1 MGLGRGLGASGD
13 VEHVGDGDIVAD
25 SAPVEASDAFSVA
38 DGADV
43 GHGGVEA
50 ADGVSDAPVG
60 VLSPGERRRLSRVAR
75 KSAKVGGDLSDIGGF
90 VDGKGRV
97 RPLDK
102 RKDRQ
107 RGSRAV
113 AWVTLSVLTTVAVSF
128 GAYLWMN
135 KPLTESDVQG
145 QIDASI
151 HETGFPMERGE
162 AFARRFAEAYVTADG
177 SETSEK
183 ALSYFYTGTL
193 GKSASVTGASLS
205 RPKGGS
211 YRLVGDVNVFEV
223 MPRTA
228 EVSVYKVQMLVVDQ
242 QSDGEGAATVN
253 PSPHWLALEVS
264 VYYDKAKDM
273 LMIPSNSPSLI
284 PAPAVGASADAPAY
298 TDPGTGQSYSGSE
311 ESALRGAVFGFLD
324 AYGKASPGNH
334 TLLDQYVSPGADVSI
349 FNGFNGEF
357 EVAGGAESNVN
368 VRLIQGEDA
377 SHVRALVSVKW
388 SQVQGGS
395 PASGSGSSAKSGSSA
410 SGSGSSAKPGSSVSG
425 AAGASSGS
433 SVSGG
438 SGYVFESQYVVAL
451 VKDGSRWAVERFEP
465 FRLNPAVS

>member
-1 MGLGRGLGASGD
+1 MGLGRGLGASGG
-13 VEHVGDGDIVAD
+13 VGRAGDGDIVAD
-25 SAPVEASDAFSVA
+25 SAPVEDSGGLSGA
-38 DGADV
+38 DGTDT
-43 GHGGVEA
+43 GSRGFEA

-60 VLSPGERRRLSRVAR
+60 VLSPGGRRRLSRVAR
-75 KSAKVGGDLSDIGGF
+75 KSAKAGGDLSDIGGF
-90 VDGKGRV
+90 IDGRGRV

-113 AWVTLSVLTTVAVSF
+113 AWVTVSLVVAGLVGG
-128 GAYLWMN
+128 GAYLAVN
-135 KPLTESDVQG
+135 RPLTRGDVQG

-183 ALSYFYTGTL
+183 ALSYFYTGAL

-223 MPRTA
+223 LPRTA
-228 EVSVYKVQMLVVDQ
+228 DVSVYKVQMLVVDQ
-242 QSDGEGAATVN
+242 QADGDGAATVN

-298 TDPGTGQSYSGSE
+298 TDPGTGQAYAGSE

-334 TLLDQYVSPGADVSI
+334 TLLDQYVSPNADVSI

-357 EVAGGAESNVN
+357 EVAGGAESSVD

-377 SHVRALVSVKW
+377 SHVRALATVKW
-388 SQVQGGS
+388 SQVQAGS
-395 PASGSGSSAKSGSSA
+395 SGAASGSASSVKSGSSA
-410 SGSGSSAKPGSSVSG
+410 SGGVGSSA
-425 AAGASSGS
+425 GS

-438 SGYVFESQYVVAL
+438 SASGYAFESQYVVAL

>member
-13 VEHVGDGDIVAD
+13 VERVGDGDIVAD

-38 DGADV
+38 ESVDV
-43 GHGGVEA
+43 GSDGFEA
-50 ADGVSDAPVG
+50 TDGVSDAPAV

-75 KSAKVGGDLSDIGGF
+75 KSAKAGGDLSDIGGF

-107 RGSRAV
+107 RGSRMFAWATVSLLV
-113 AWVTLSVLTTVAVSF
+113 AGLVGG

-183 ALSYFYTGTL
+183 ALSYFYTGAL

-223 MPRTA
+223 LPRTA

-242 QSDGEGAATVN
+242 QTDGDGAATVN

-298 TDPGTGQSYSGSE
+298 TDPGTGQAYAGGE
-311 ESALRGAVFGFLD
+311 EAALRGAVFGFLD

-334 TLLDQYVSPGADVSI
+334 TLLDQYVSPSADVSI

-357 EVAGGAESNVN
+357 EVAGGAESSVN

-395 PASGSGSSAKSGSSA
+395 SGAASGSSAKSGSSA
-410 SGSGSSAKPGSSVSG
+410 SGAGGVSSGSSA
-425 AAGASSGS
+425 
-433 SVSGG
+433 SGG
-438 SGYVFESQYVVAL
+438 SGYAFESQYVVAL

>member
-13 VEHVGDGDIVAD
+13 VERVGDGDIVAD

-38 DGADV
+38 ESVDV
-43 GHGGVEA
+43 GSDGFEA
-50 ADGVSDAPVG
+50 TDGVSDAPAV
-60 VLSPGERRRLSRVAR
+60 VLSPGGRRRLSRMAR
-75 KSAKVGGDLSDIGGF
+75 KSAKAGGDLADIGGF

-107 RGSRAV
+107 RGSRMFAWATVSLLV
-113 AWVTLSVLTTVAVSF
+113 AGLVGG

-183 ALSYFYTGTL
+183 TLSYFYTGAL

-211 YRLVGDVNVFEV
+211 YRLVGDVSVFEV
-223 MPRTA
+223 LPRTA

-242 QSDGEGAATVN
+242 QTDGDGAATVN

-298 TDPGTGQSYSGSE
+298 TDPGTGQAYSGSE
-311 ESALRGAVFGFLD
+311 ESALKGAVFGFLD

-334 TLLDQYVSPGADVSI
+334 TLLDQYVSPSADVSI

-388 SQVQGGS
+388 SQVS
-395 PASGSGSSAKSGSSA
+395 PGASSSSSRGSGSSTGSTSPSA
-410 SGSGSSAKPGSSVSG
+410 SSPSG
-425 AAGASSGS
+425 AAGSSG
-433 SVSGG
+433 
-438 SGYVFESQYVVAL
+438 YAFESQYVVAL

>member
-13 VEHVGDGDIVAD
+13 VERVGDGDIVAD
-25 SAPVEASDAFSVA
+25 NAPVEASDGLLSAESA
-38 DGADV
+38 AIGSDGFEV
-43 GHGGVEA
+43 

-75 KSAKVGGDLSDIGGF
+75 KSAKSGGGLSDIGGF

-113 AWVTLSVLTTVAVSF
+113 AWVTLSVLTTVAVGF

-162 AFARRFAEAYVTADG
+162 AFACRFAEAYVTADG

-183 ALSYFYTGTL
+183 ALSYFYTGAL
-193 GKSASVTGASLS
+193 SKSASVTGASLS

-223 MPRTA
+223 LPRTA

-242 QSDGEGAATVN
+242 QADGDGAATVN

-298 TDPGTGQSYSGSE
+298 TDPGTGQAYSGSE

-377 SHVRALVSVKW
+377 SHVRALASVKW

-395 PASGSGSSAKSGSSA
+395 SGSGSGSSVKSGSSAKSVSSA
-410 SGSGSSAKPGSSVSG
+410 SGAT
-425 AAGASSGS
+425 GASSGS
-433 SVSGG
+433 SA
-438 SGYVFESQYVVAL
+438 SGYAFESQYVVAL

>member
-25 SAPVEASDAFSVA
+25 NAPVEASDAFSVA
-38 DGADV
+38 DGAEV
-43 GHGGVEA
+43 GAGGVEA
-50 ADGVSDAPVG
+50 ADVASDAPAV
-60 VLSPGERRRLSRVAR
+60 VLSPGGRRRLSRVAR
-75 KSAKVGGDLSDIGGF
+75 KSAKAGGDLADIGGF
-90 VDGKGRV
+90 IDGKGRV

-107 RGSRAV
+107 RGSRMFAWATVSLLV
-113 AWVTLSVLTTVAVSF
+113 AGLVGG
-128 GAYLWMN
+128 GAYLWLH

-162 AFARRFAEAYVTADG
+162 AFARRFAEAYVMADG

-183 ALSYFYTGTL
+183 ALSYFYTGAL

-223 MPRTA
+223 LPRTA

-242 QSDGEGAATVN
+242 QTDGDGAATVN

-298 TDPGTGQSYSGSE
+298 TDPGTGQAYSGGE
-311 ESALRGAVFGFLD
+311 ETALKGAVFGFLD

-334 TLLDQYVSPGADVSI
+334 TLLDQYVSPSADVSI

-388 SQVQGGS
+388 SQVS
-395 PASGSGSSAKSGSSA
+395 PGAPSSSSRGSGSGSSTGSTSPSA
-410 SGSGSSAKPGSSVSG
+410 SSPSG
-425 AAGASSGS
+425 AAGSSG
-433 SVSGG
+433 
-438 SGYVFESQYVVAL
+438 YAFESQYVVAL

>member
-1 MGLGRGLGASGD
+1 MGLGRGLGASGE
-13 VEHVGDGDIVAD
+13 VERAGDGDIVAD
-25 SAPVEASDAFSVA
+25 NALVGASDAFSVA
-38 DGADV
+38 DGAIVVPD
-43 GHGGVEA
+43 GVEA
-50 ADGVSDAPVG
+50 AGGASDAPAV

-75 KSAKVGGDLSDIGGF
+75 KGAKSGGDLADIGGF
-90 VDGKGRV
+90 IDGKGRV

-107 RGSRAV
+107 RGSRMFAWATVSLLV
-113 AWVTLSVLTTVAVSF
+113 AGLVGGGT
-128 GAYLWMN
+128 YLWVN

-183 ALSYFYTGTL
+183 TLSYFYTGAL
-193 GKSASVTGASLS
+193 GKSASVTGASLT

-223 MPRTA
+223 LPRTA

-242 QSDGEGAATVN
+242 QADGEGAATVN

-298 TDPGTGQSYSGSE
+298 TDPGTGQAYSGSE

-357 EVAGGAESNVN
+357 EVAGGAESSVN

-388 SQVQGGS
+388 SQVS
-395 PASGSGSSAKSGSSA
+395 PGASSSSSRGSGAGSSTGSASSSSA
-410 SGSGSSAKPGSSVSG
+410 SSPSG
-425 AAGASSGS
+425 AAGAS
-433 SVSGG
+433 
-438 SGYVFESQYVVAL
+438 GYAFESQYVVAL

>member
-13 VEHVGDGDIVAD
+13 VERADDGDIVAD
-25 SAPVEASDAFSVA
+25 NVPVGASDAFSVA

-43 GHGGVEA
+43 GHDGVEA
-50 ADGVSDAPVG
+50 AGGVSDAPAV

-75 KSAKVGGDLSDIGGF
+75 KSAKSGGDLSDIGGF
-90 VDGKGRV
+90 VDGKGHV

-113 AWVTLSVLTTVAVSF
+113 AWVTLSVLTTVAVGF

-183 ALSYFYTGTL
+183 ALSYFYTGAL
-193 GKSASVTGASLS
+193 GKPASVTGASLS

-223 MPRTA
+223 LPRTA

-242 QSDGEGAATVN
+242 QADGEGAATVN
-253 PSPHWLALEVS
+253 PSPLGLALEVS
-264 VYYDKAKDM
+264 GYYDKAKDM
-273 LMIPSNSPSLI
+273 LMIPANSPSLI

-298 TDPGTGQSYSGSE
+298 TDPGTGQAYSGGE
-311 ESALRGAVFGFLD
+311 ETALRGAVFGFLD

-349 FNGFNGEF
+349 FNGFNSEF
-357 EVAGGAESNVN
+357 EVAGGAESNVT
-368 VRLIQGEDA
+368 VRLIEGEDE
-377 SHVRALVSVKW
+377 SHGRAVVSVKW
-388 SQVQGGS
+388 SQVS
-395 PASGSGSSAKSGSSA
+395 PGASSSSSRGSGSSTGSASSSA
-410 SGSGSSAKPGSSVSG
+410 SSPSS
-425 AAGASSGS
+425 AAGAS
-433 SVSGG
+433 
-438 SGYVFESQYVVAL
+438 GYAFESQYVVSL

>member
-13 VEHVGDGDIVAD
+13 VERVGDGDIVAD

-38 DGADV
+38 ESVDV
-43 GHGGVEA
+43 GSDGFEA
-50 ADGVSDAPVG
+50 TDGVSDAPAV

-75 KSAKVGGDLSDIGGF
+75 KSAKAGGDLSDIGGF

-107 RGSRAV
+107 RGSRMFAWATVSLLV
-113 AWVTLSVLTTVAVSF
+113 AGLVGG
-128 GAYLWMN
+128 GAYLVLN

-183 ALSYFYTGTL
+183 ALSYFYTGAL

-223 MPRTA
+223 LPRTA
-228 EVSVYKVQMLVVDQ
+228 DVSVYKVQMLVVDQ
-242 QSDGEGAATVN
+242 QTDGDGAATVN

-298 TDPGTGQSYSGSE
+298 TDPGTGQAYAGGE
-311 ESALRGAVFGFLD
+311 EAALRGAVFGFLD

-334 TLLDQYVSPGADVSI
+334 TLLDQYVSPSADVSI

-357 EVAGGAESNVN
+357 EVAGGAESSVN

-395 PASGSGSSAKSGSSA
+395 SGAASGSSAKSGSSA
-410 SGSGSSAKPGSSVSG
+410 SGAGGVSSGSSA
-425 AAGASSGS
+425 
-433 SVSGG
+433 SGG
-438 SGYVFESQYVVAL
+438 SGYAFESQYVVAL

>member
-13 VEHVGDGDIVAD
+13 VERVGDGDIVAD

-38 DGADV
+38 ESVDV
-43 GHGGVEA
+43 GSDGFEA
-50 ADGVSDAPVG
+50 TDGVSDAPAV
-60 VLSPGERRRLSRVAR
+60 VLSPGERRRMSRAAR
-75 KSAKVGGDLSDIGGF
+75 KSAKSGGDLSDIGGF

-107 RGSRAV
+107 RGSRMFAWATVSLLV
-113 AWVTLSVLTTVAVSF
+113 AGLVGG
-128 GAYLWMN
+128 GAYLVLN

-183 ALSYFYTGTL
+183 TLSYFYTGTL

-223 MPRTA
+223 LPRTA

-242 QSDGEGAATVN
+242 QTDGDGAATVN

-298 TDPGTGQSYSGSE
+298 TDPGTGQAYAGGE
-311 ESALRGAVFGFLD
+311 EAALRGAVFGFLD

-357 EVAGGAESNVN
+357 EVAGGAESSVN

-388 SQVQGGS
+388 SQVS
-395 PASGSGSSAKSGSSA
+395 PGASPSSSRGSGSSTGSTSSSA
-410 SGSGSSAKPGSSVSG
+410 SSTSGSAGSS
-425 AAGASSGS
+425 
-433 SVSGG
+433 
-438 SGYVFESQYVVAL
+438 GYSFESQYVVAL

>member
-13 VEHVGDGDIVAD
+13 VERVGDGDIVAD
-25 SAPVEASDAFSVA
+25 SAPVEASDAFS
-38 DGADV
+38 GAESVDV
-43 GHGGVEA
+43 GSDGFEA
-50 ADGVSDAPVG
+50 TDGVSDAPAV

-75 KSAKVGGDLSDIGGF
+75 KSAKAGGDLSDIGGF

-107 RGSRAV
+107 RGSRMFAWATVSLLV
-113 AWVTLSVLTTVAVSF
+113 AGLVGG
-128 GAYLWMN
+128 GAYLVLN

-183 ALSYFYTGTL
+183 ALSYFYTGAL

-223 MPRTA
+223 LPRTA
-228 EVSVYKVQMLVVDQ
+228 DVSVYKVQMLVVDQ
-242 QSDGEGAATVN
+242 QTDGDGAATVN

-298 TDPGTGQSYSGSE
+298 TDPGTGQAYAGGE
-311 ESALRGAVFGFLD
+311 EAALRGAVFGFLD

-334 TLLDQYVSPGADVSI
+334 TLLDQYVSPSADVSI

-357 EVAGGAESNVN
+357 EVAGGAESSVN

-395 PASGSGSSAKSGSSA
+395 SVAASGSSAKSGSSA
-410 SGSGSSAKPGSSVSG
+410 SGAGGVSSGSSA
-425 AAGASSGS
+425 
-433 SVSGG
+433 SGG
-438 SGYVFESQYVVAL
+438 SGYAFESQYVVAL

>member
-13 VEHVGDGDIVAD
+13 VERVGDGDIVAD

-38 DGADV
+38 ESVDV
-43 GHGGVEA
+43 GSDGFEA
-50 ADGVSDAPVG
+50 TDGVSDAPAV

-75 KSAKVGGDLSDIGGF
+75 KSAKAGGDLSDIGGF

-107 RGSRAV
+107 RGSRMFAWATVSLLV
-113 AWVTLSVLTTVAVSF
+113 AGLVGG

-183 ALSYFYTGTL
+183 ALSYFYTGAL

-223 MPRTA
+223 LPRTA
-228 EVSVYKVQMLVVDQ
+228 DVSVYKVQMLVVDQ
-242 QSDGEGAATVN
+242 QTDGGGAATVN

-298 TDPGTGQSYSGSE
+298 TDPGTGQAYAGSE
-311 ESALRGAVFGFLD
+311 ESALKGAVFGFLD

-334 TLLDQYVSPGADVSI
+334 TLLDQYVSPNADVSI

-357 EVAGGAESNVN
+357 EVAGGAESSVN

-388 SQVQGGS
+388 SQVPQGGS
-395 PASGSGSSAKSGSSA
+395 SGAASGSSAKSGSSS
-410 SGSGSSAKPGSSVSG
+410 SGTGGVSSGSSA
-425 AAGASSGS
+425 
-433 SVSGG
+433 SGG
-438 SGYVFESQYVVAL
+438 SGYAFESQYVVAL

>member
-13 VEHVGDGDIVAD
+13 VERVGDGDIVAD
-25 SAPVEASDAFSVA
+25 SAPVGASDAFS
-38 DGADV
+38 GAESAVVGSDDV
-43 GHGGVEA
+43 GDAG
-50 ADGVSDAPVG
+50 GVSDAPAV

-75 KSAKVGGDLSDIGGF
+75 KGAKSGGDLSGIGGF

-107 RGSRAV
+107 RGSRMFAWATVSLLV
-113 AWVTLSVLTTVAVSF
+113 AGLVGG

-183 ALSYFYTGTL
+183 ALSYFYTGAL
-193 GKSASVTGASLS
+193 GKHASVTGASLS

-223 MPRTA
+223 LPRTA

-242 QSDGEGAATVN
+242 QADGEGAATVN

-298 TDPGTGQSYSGSE
+298 TDPGTGQAYSGGE
-311 ESALRGAVFGFLD
+311 ETALRGAVFGFLD

-349 FNGFNGEF
+349 FNGFNSEF

-368 VRLIQGEDA
+368 VRLIQGEDE

-388 SQVQGGS
+388 SQVS
-395 PASGSGSSAKSGSSA
+395 PGASSSSSRGSGSSTGSASSSA
-410 SGSGSSAKPGSSVSG
+410 SSPSS
-425 AAGASSGS
+425 AAGAS
-433 SVSGG
+433 
-438 SGYVFESQYVVAL
+438 GYAFESQYVVSL

>member
-1 MGLGRGLGASGD
+1 MGLGRGFGASGG
-13 VEHVGDGDIVAD
+13 VGRAGDGDIVAD
-25 SAPVEASDAFSVA
+25 SAHVEASGGLSGAESAGVGF
-38 DGADV
+38 DGF
-43 GHGGVEA
+43 EA

-60 VLSPGERRRLSRVAR
+60 VLSPGGRRRLSRVAR

-90 VDGKGRV
+90 IDGRGRV

-113 AWVTLSVLTTVAVSF
+113 AWVTVSLIVAGLVGG
-128 GAYLWMN
+128 GAYLAVN
-135 KPLTESDVQG
+135 RPLTRGDVQG

-162 AFARRFAEAYVTADG
+162 AFARRFAEAYVSADG

-183 ALSYFYTGTL
+183 TLSYFYTGTL

-223 MPRTA
+223 LPRTA
-228 EVSVYKVQMLVVDQ
+228 DVSVYKVQMLVVDQ
-242 QSDGEGAATVN
+242 QADGDGAATVN
-253 PSPHWLALEVS
+253 PSPHWLAFEVS

-298 TDPGTGQSYSGSE
+298 TDPGTGQAYAGSE

-334 TLLDQYVSPGADVSI
+334 TLLDQYVSPNADVSI

-357 EVAGGAESNVN
+357 EVAGGAESSVD

-377 SHVRALVSVKW
+377 SHVRALATVKW
-388 SQVQGGS
+388 SQVQAGS
-395 PASGSGSSAKSGSSA
+395 SGAASGSASSVKSGSSA
-410 SGSGSSAKPGSSVSG
+410 SGGVGSSA
-425 AAGASSGS
+425 GS

-438 SGYVFESQYVVAL
+438 SASGYAFESQYVVAL

>member
-1 MGLGRGLGASGD
+1 MGLGRGLGASGG
-13 VEHVGDGDIVAD
+13 VGRAGDGDIVAD
-25 SAPVEASDAFSVA
+25 SAPVEACGGLSGA
-38 DGADV
+38 DGTDT
-43 GHGGVEA
+43 GSGGFEA
-50 ADGVSDAPVG
+50 ADGVSDASVG
-60 VLSPGERRRLSRVAR
+60 VLSPGGRSRLSRVAR
-75 KSAKVGGDLSDIGGF
+75 KSAKAGGDLSDIGGF
-90 VDGKGRV
+90 IDGRGRV

-107 RGSRAV
+107 RGSRAF
-113 AWVTLSVLTTVAVSF
+113 AWVTVSLVVAGLVGG
-128 GAYLWMN
+128 GAYLAVN
-135 KPLTESDVQG
+135 RPLTRGDVQG

-162 AFARRFAEAYVTADG
+162 AFARRFAEAYVSADG

-183 ALSYFYTGTL
+183 TLSYFYTGAL

-223 MPRTA
+223 LPRSA
-228 EVSVYKVQMLVVDQ
+228 DVSVYKVQMLVVDQ
-242 QSDGEGAATVN
+242 QADGDGAATVN

-298 TDPGTGQSYSGSE
+298 TDPGTGQAYAGSE

-334 TLLDQYVSPGADVSI
+334 TLLDQYVSPNADVSI

-357 EVAGGAESNVN
+357 EVAGGAESSVD

-377 SHVRALVSVKW
+377 SHVRALATVKW
-388 SQVQGGS
+388 SQVQAGS
-395 PASGSGSSAKSGSSA
+395 SGAASGSGSSVKSGSSA
-410 SGSGSSAKPGSSVSG
+410 SGGVGSSA
-425 AAGASSGS
+425 GS

-438 SGYVFESQYVVAL
+438 SASGYAFESQYVVAL

>member
-13 VEHVGDGDIVAD
+13 VERVGDGDIVSD
-25 SAPVEASDAFSVA
+25 NAPVGASDAFSVA

-43 GHGGVEA
+43 ESGDVEA
-50 ADGVSDAPVG
+50 VSGVSDAPVG

-75 KSAKVGGDLSDIGGF
+75 KGAKAGGDLSGIGGF

-107 RGSRAV
+107 RGSRMFAWATVSLLV
-113 AWVTLSVLTTVAVSF
+113 AGLVGG
-128 GAYLWMN
+128 GAYLVLN
-135 KPLTESDVQG
+135 KPLTESDVQRK
-145 QIDASI
+145 IDASI

-183 ALSYFYTGTL
+183 TLSYFYTGTL

-223 MPRTA
+223 LPRTA
-228 EVSVYKVQMLVVDQ
+228 EVSVYKVQMLVIDQ
-242 QSDGEGAATVN
+242 QTDGDGAATVN

-298 TDPGTGQSYSGSE
+298 TDPGTGQAYAGGE

-334 TLLDQYVSPGADVSI
+334 TLLDQYVSPSADVSI
-349 FNGFNGEF
+349 FNGFNGDF
-357 EVAGGAESNVN
+357 EVAGGAESSVN

-395 PASGSGSSAKSGSSA
+395 SGAASGSSAKSGSSA
-410 SGSGSSAKPGSSVSG
+410 SGAGGVSSGSSA
-425 AAGASSGS
+425 
-433 SVSGG
+433 SGG
-438 SGYVFESQYVVAL
+438 SGYAFESQYVVAL

>member
-13 VEHVGDGDIVAD
+13 VERVGDGDIVVD

-38 DGADV
+38 ESVDV
-43 GHGGVEA
+43 GSDGFEA
-50 ADGVSDAPVG
+50 TDGVSDAPVV

-75 KSAKVGGDLSDIGGF
+75 KSAKAGGDLSDIGGF

-107 RGSRAV
+107 RGSRMFAWATVSLLV
-113 AWVTLSVLTTVAVSF
+113 AGLVGG
-128 GAYLWMN
+128 GAYLVLN

-183 ALSYFYTGTL
+183 TLSYFYTGTL

-223 MPRTA
+223 LPRTA
-228 EVSVYKVQMLVVDQ
+228 DVSVYKVQMLVVDQ
-242 QSDGEGAATVN
+242 QTDGDGAATVN

-298 TDPGTGQSYSGSE
+298 TDPGTGQAYAGGE

-334 TLLDQYVSPGADVSI
+334 TLLDQYVSPSADVSI
-349 FNGFNGEF
+349 FNGFNGDF
-357 EVAGGAESNVN
+357 EVAGGAESSVN

-395 PASGSGSSAKSGSSA
+395 SGAASGSSAKSGSSA
-410 SGSGSSAKPGSSVSG
+410 SGAGGVSSGSSA
-425 AAGASSGS
+425 
-433 SVSGG
+433 SGG
-438 SGYVFESQYVVAL
+438 SGYAFESQYVVAL

>member
-1 MGLGRGLGASGD
+1 M
-13 VEHVGDGDIVAD
+13 
-25 SAPVEASDAFSVA
+25 
-38 DGADV
+38 
-43 GHGGVEA
+43 
-50 ADGVSDAPVG
+50 
-60 VLSPGERRRLSRVAR
+60 
-75 KSAKVGGDLSDIGGF
+75 
-90 VDGKGRV
+90 
-97 RPLDK
+97 DK

-107 RGSRAV
+107 RGSRMFAWATVSLLV
-113 AWVTLSVLTTVAVSF
+113 AGLVGG
-128 GAYLWMN
+128 GAYLVLN

-183 ALSYFYTGTL
+183 TLSYFYTGTL

-211 YRLVGDVNVFEV
+211 YRLVGDVNMFEV
-223 MPRTA
+223 LPRTA
-228 EVSVYKVQMLVVDQ
+228 DVSVYKVQMLVVDQ
-242 QSDGEGAATVN
+242 QTDGDGAATVN

-298 TDPGTGQSYSGSE
+298 TDPGTGQAYAGGE

-334 TLLDQYVSPGADVSI
+334 TLLDQYVSPSADVSI
-349 FNGFNGEF
+349 FNGFNGDF
-357 EVAGGAESNVN
+357 EVAGGAESSVN

-395 PASGSGSSAKSGSSA
+395 SGAASGSSAKSGSSA
-410 SGSGSSAKPGSSVSG
+410 SGAGGVSSGSSA
-425 AAGASSGS
+425 
-433 SVSGG
+433 SGG
-438 SGYVFESQYVVAL
+438 SGYAFESQYVVAL

>member
-1 MGLGRGLGASGD
+1 MGLGRGFGATGG
-13 VEHVGDGDIVAD
+13 VGRAGDGDIVAD
-25 SAPVEASDAFSVA
+25 SAPVEASGGLSGA
-38 DGADV
+38 DGTDT
-43 GHGGVEA
+43 GSCGFEA
-50 ADGVSDAPVG
+50 ADGVSDLPVG
-60 VLSPGERRRLSRVAR
+60 VLSPGGRRRLSRVAR
-75 KSAKVGGDLSDIGGF
+75 KSAKAGGDLSDIGGF
-90 VDGKGRV
+90 IDGRGRV

-107 RGSRAV
+107 RGSRAFAWATVSLIV
-113 AWVTLSVLTTVAVSF
+113 AGLVGG
-128 GAYLWMN
+128 GAYLAVN
-135 KPLTESDVQG
+135 RPLTRGDVQG

-162 AFARRFAEAYVTADG
+162 AFARRFVEAYVSADG

-183 ALSYFYTGTL
+183 TLSYFYTGAL

-223 MPRTA
+223 MPRSA
-228 EVSVYKVQMLVVDQ
+228 DVSVYRVQALVVDQ
-242 QSDGEGAATVN
+242 QAANDGSTVVN

-284 PAPAVGASADAPAY
+284 PAPAVGASADTPAY
-298 TDPGTGQSYSGSE
+298 KDPGTGQTYAGSE

-334 TLLDQYVSPGADVSI
+334 TLLDQYVSPNADVSI

-357 EVAGGAESNVN
+357 EVAGGAESSVD

-377 SHVRALVSVKW
+377 SHVRALATVKW
-388 SQVQGGS
+388 SQVQAGYSGA
-395 PASGSGSSAKSGSSA
+395 ASGSASSVKSGSTGASSGSSA
-410 SGSGSSAKPGSSVSG
+410 SGGSA
-425 AAGASSGS
+425 
-433 SVSGG
+433 
-438 SGYVFESQYVVAL
+438 SGYAFESQYVVAL

>member
-13 VEHVGDGDIVAD
+13 VERVGDGDIVAD
-25 SAPVEASDAFSVA
+25 SAPVEVSDAFAGAEGADVEPGDVEAVSGASDAPAV
-38 DGADV
+38 
-43 GHGGVEA
+43 
-50 ADGVSDAPVG
+50 

-75 KSAKVGGDLSDIGGF
+75 KSAKVGGDLADIGGF

-107 RGSRAV
+107 RGSRVFAWATVSLLV
-113 AWVTLSVLTTVAVSF
+113 AGLVGG
-128 GAYLWMN
+128 GAYLWVN
-135 KPLTESDVQG
+135 KPLTKSDVQG

-162 AFARRFAEAYVTADG
+162 AFARRFSEAYVTADG

-183 ALSYFYTGTL
+183 ALSYFYTGAL
-193 GKSASVTGASLS
+193 SKSASMTGASLS

-223 MPRTA
+223 LPRTA

-242 QSDGEGAATVN
+242 QADGDGAATVN

-298 TDPGTGQSYSGSE
+298 TDPGTGQAYSGGE
-311 ESALRGAVFGFLD
+311 ETALRGAVFGFLD

-377 SHVRALVSVKW
+377 SHVRALVTVKW
-388 SQVQGGS
+388 SQVS
-395 PASGSGSSAKSGSSA
+395 PGASSSSSRGSGAGSSTGSASSSA
-410 SGSGSSAKPGSSVSG
+410 SSPSS
-425 AAGASSGS
+425 AAGAS
-433 SVSGG
+433 
-438 SGYVFESQYVVAL
+438 GYAFESQYVVAL

>member
-13 VEHVGDGDIVAD
+13 VERVGDGDIVAD
-25 SAPVEASDAFSVA
+25 SAPVEVSDAFAGAEGADVEPGDVEAVSGASDAPAV
-38 DGADV
+38 
-43 GHGGVEA
+43 
-50 ADGVSDAPVG
+50 

-75 KSAKVGGDLSDIGGF
+75 KSAKVGGDLADIGGF

-107 RGSRAV
+107 RGSRVFAWATVSLLV
-113 AWVTLSVLTTVAVSF
+113 AGLVGG
-128 GAYLWMN
+128 GAYLWVN
-135 KPLTESDVQG
+135 KPLTKSDVQG

-162 AFARRFAEAYVTADG
+162 AFARRFSEAYVTADG

-183 ALSYFYTGTL
+183 ALSYFYTGAL
-193 GKSASVTGASLS
+193 SKSASMTGASLS

-223 MPRTA
+223 LPRTA

-242 QSDGEGAATVN
+242 QADGDGAATVN

-298 TDPGTGQSYSGSE
+298 TDPGTGQAYSGGE
-311 ESALRGAVFGFLD
+311 ETALRGAVFGFLD

-377 SHVRALVSVKW
+377 SHVRALVTVKW
-388 SQVQGGS
+388 SQVS
-395 PASGSGSSAKSGSSA
+395 PGASSSSSRGSGSGSSTGSASSSASSPSGASGSS
-410 SGSGSSAKPGSSVSG
+410 
-425 AAGASSGS
+425 
-433 SVSGG
+433 
-438 SGYVFESQYVVAL
+438 GYAFESQYVASL

>member
-1 MGLGRGLGASGD
+1 MGLGRGFGAPGG
-13 VEHVGDGDIVAD
+13 VGRAGYGDIVAD
-25 SAPVEASDAFSVA
+25 NAPVEASGGFSDA
-38 DGADV
+38 DGTDT
-43 GHGGVEA
+43 GSGGFEA
-50 ADGVSDAPVG
+50 ADGVSDLPVG
-60 VLSPGERRRLSRVAR
+60 VLSPGGRRRLSRVVR

-90 VDGKGRV
+90 IDGRGRV

-113 AWVTLSVLTTVAVSF
+113 AWVTVSLIVAGLVGG
-128 GAYLWMN
+128 GAYLAVN
-135 KPLTESDVQG
+135 RPLTRGDVQG

-162 AFARRFAEAYVTADG
+162 AFARRFAEAYVSADG

-183 ALSYFYTGTL
+183 TLSYFYTGAL

-223 MPRTA
+223 LPRSA
-228 EVSVYKVQMLVVDQ
+228 DVSVYRVQALVVDQ
-242 QSDGEGAATVN
+242 QAADDGSTVVN

-298 TDPGTGQSYSGSE
+298 KDPGTGQAYAGSE

-357 EVAGGAESNVN
+357 EVAGGAESSVD

-377 SHVRALVSVKW
+377 SHVRALATVKW
-388 SQVQGGS
+388 SQVQAGS
-395 PASGSGSSAKSGSSA
+395 SGAASGSGSSVKSGSSA
-410 SGSGSSAKPGSSVSG
+410 SGATGSSSG
-425 AAGASSGS
+425 AAGAS
-433 SVSGG
+433 
-438 SGYVFESQYVVAL
+438 GYAFESQYVVAL

-465 FRLNPAVS
+465 FRLNPSAS

>member
-1 MGLGRGLGASGD
+1 MGLGRGLGASGG
-13 VEHVGDGDIVAD
+13 VGRAGDDDIVAD
-25 SAPVEASDAFSVA
+25 SAPVEASGGLSDA
-38 DGADV
+38 DGADT
-43 GHGGVEA
+43 GSCGFEA
-50 ADGVSDAPVG
+50 ADGVSDLPVG
-60 VLSPGERRRLSRVAR
+60 VLSPGGRRRLSRVAR

-90 VDGKGRV
+90 IDGRGRV

-107 RGSRAV
+107 RGSRAF
-113 AWVTLSVLTTVAVSF
+113 AWVTVSLIVAGLVGG
-128 GAYLWMN
+128 GAYLAVN
-135 KPLTESDVQG
+135 RPLTRGDVQG

-162 AFARRFAEAYVTADG
+162 AFARRFAEAYVSADG

-223 MPRTA
+223 LPRTA
-228 EVSVYKVQMLVVDQ
+228 DVSVYKVQMLVVDQ
-242 QSDGEGAATVN
+242 QADGDGAATVN

-298 TDPGTGQSYSGSE
+298 TDPGTGQAYAGSE
-311 ESALRGAVFGFLD
+311 ETALRGAVFGFLD

-334 TLLDQYVSPGADVSI
+334 TLLDQYVSPNADVSI

-357 EVAGGAESNVN
+357 EVAGGAESSVD

-377 SHVRALVSVKW
+377 SHVRALATVKW
-388 SQVQGGS
+388 SQVQAGS
-395 PASGSGSSAKSGSSA
+395 SGAASGSGSSVKSGSSA
-410 SGSGSSAKPGSSVSG
+410 SGGVVSSA
-425 AAGASSGS
+425 GS

-438 SGYVFESQYVVAL
+438 SASGYAFESQYVVAL

>member
-13 VEHVGDGDIVAD
+13 VERVGDGDIVAD
-25 SAPVEASDAFSVA
+25 SAPVGASDAFS
-38 DGADV
+38 GAESAVVGSDDV
-43 GHGGVEA
+43 GDAG
-50 ADGVSDAPVG
+50 GVSDAPVG

-75 KSAKVGGDLSDIGGF
+75 KGAKAGGDLSGIGGF

-107 RGSRAV
+107 RGSRMFAWATVSLLV
-113 AWVTLSVLTTVAVSF
+113 AGLVGG

-183 ALSYFYTGTL
+183 TLSYFYTGTL

-223 MPRTA
+223 LPRTA

-242 QSDGEGAATVN
+242 QADGEGAATVN

-298 TDPGTGQSYSGSE
+298 TDPGTGQAYSGSE

-357 EVAGGAESNVN
+357 EVAGGAESSVN

-388 SQVQGGS
+388 SQVS
-395 PASGSGSSAKSGSSA
+395 PGASSSSSRGSGAGSSTGSASSSA
-410 SGSGSSAKPGSSVSG
+410 SSPSG
-425 AAGASSGS
+425 AAGAS
-433 SVSGG
+433 
-438 SGYVFESQYVVAL
+438 GYAFESQYVVAL
-451 VKDGSRWAVERFEP
+451 VKDGSRWSVERFEP

>member
-13 VEHVGDGDIVAD
+13 VERVSDGDIVAD
-25 SAPVEASDAFSVA
+25 NAPVAASDELLSAESAVVGS
-38 DGADV
+38 DGF
-43 GHGGVEA
+43 EA
-50 ADGVSDAPVG
+50 ADGVSDAPAV

-75 KSAKVGGDLSDIGGF
+75 KSAKAGGDLSDIGGF
-90 VDGKGRV
+90 IDGKGRV

-113 AWVTLSVLTTVAVSF
+113 AWVTLSVLTTVAVGF

-183 ALSYFYTGTL
+183 ALSYFYTGAL

-211 YRLVGDVNVFEV
+211 YRLVGDVNIFEV
-223 MPRTA
+223 LPRTA

-242 QSDGEGAATVN
+242 QADGDGAATVN

-298 TDPGTGQSYSGSE
+298 TDPGTGQAYAGGE
-311 ESALRGAVFGFLD
+311 ETALRGAVFGFLD

-357 EVAGGAESNVN
+357 EVAGGAESSVD

-377 SHVRALVSVKW
+377 SHVRALATVKW
-388 SQVQGGS
+388 SQVQAGS
-395 PASGSGSSAKSGSSA
+395 SGAASGSGSSVKSGSSA
-410 SGSGSSAKPGSSVSG
+410 SGGVGSSA
-425 AAGASSGS
+425 GS

-438 SGYVFESQYVVAL
+438 SASGYAFESQYVVAL

>member
-1 MGLGRGLGASGD
+1 MGLGRGLGASGG
-13 VEHVGDGDIVAD
+13 VGRAGDGDIVAD
-25 SAPVEASDAFSVA
+25 NAPVEDSGGLSGA
-38 DGADV
+38 DGTDT
-43 GHGGVEA
+43 GSGGFEA

-60 VLSPGERRRLSRVAR
+60 VLSPGGRRRLSRVAR

-90 VDGKGRV
+90 IDGRGRV

-107 RGSRAV
+107 RGSRAFAWATVSLIV
-113 AWVTLSVLTTVAVSF
+113 AGLVGG
-128 GAYLWMN
+128 GAYLAVN
-135 KPLTESDVQG
+135 RPLTRGDVQG

-162 AFARRFAEAYVTADG
+162 AFARRFAEAYVSADG

-183 ALSYFYTGTL
+183 TLSYFYTGTL

-223 MPRTA
+223 LPRSA
-228 EVSVYKVQMLVVDQ
+228 DVSVYKVQMLVVDQ
-242 QSDGEGAATVN
+242 QADGDGAATVN

-298 TDPGTGQSYSGSE
+298 TDPGTGQAYAGSE
-311 ESALRGAVFGFLD
+311 EGALRGAVFGFLD

-334 TLLDQYVSPGADVSI
+334 TLLDQYVSPNADVSI

-357 EVAGGAESNVN
+357 EVAGGAESSVV

-377 SHVRALVSVKW
+377 SHVRALATVKW
-388 SQVQGGS
+388 SQVQAGS
-395 PASGSGSSAKSGSSA
+395 SGAASGSASSVKSGSSA
-410 SGSGSSAKPGSSVSG
+410 SGGVGSSA
-425 AAGASSGS
+425 GS

-438 SGYVFESQYVVAL
+438 SASGYAFESQYVVAL

>member
-13 VEHVGDGDIVAD
+13 VERVGDGDIVAD

-38 DGADV
+38 ESVDV
-43 GHGGVEA
+43 GSDGFEA
-50 ADGVSDAPVG
+50 TDGVSDAPAV

-75 KSAKVGGDLSDIGGF
+75 KSAKAGGDLSDIGGF

-107 RGSRAV
+107 RGSRMFAWATVSLLV
-113 AWVTLSVLTTVAVSF
+113 AGLVGG
-128 GAYLWMN
+128 GAYLVLN

-183 ALSYFYTGTL
+183 TLSYFYTGTL

-223 MPRTA
+223 LPRTA
-228 EVSVYKVQMLVVDQ
+228 DVSVYKVQMLVVDQ
-242 QSDGEGAATVN
+242 QTDGDGAATVN

-298 TDPGTGQSYSGSE
+298 TDPGTGQAYAGGE

-334 TLLDQYVSPGADVSI
+334 TLLDQYVSPSADVSI
-349 FNGFNGEF
+349 FNGFNGDF
-357 EVAGGAESNVN
+357 EVAGGAESSVN

-395 PASGSGSSAKSGSSA
+395 SGAASGSSAKSGSSA
-410 SGSGSSAKPGSSVSG
+410 SGAGGVSSGSSA
-425 AAGASSGS
+425 
-433 SVSGG
+433 SGG
-438 SGYVFESQYVVAL
+438 SGYAFESQYVVAL

>member
-13 VEHVGDGDIVAD
+13 VERVGDGDIVAD
-25 SAPVEASDAFSVA
+25 NAHVEASDAFSVA
-38 DGADV
+38 ESADV
-43 GHGGVEA
+43 GSDGFEA
-50 ADGVSDAPVG
+50 VSGASDAPAA

-75 KSAKVGGDLSDIGGF
+75 KSAKSGGDLSDIGGF

-107 RGSRAV
+107 RGSRMFAWATVSLLV
-113 AWVTLSVLTTVAVSF
+113 AGLVGG
-128 GAYLWMN
+128 GAYLALN

-183 ALSYFYTGTL
+183 TLSYFYTGTL

-223 MPRTA
+223 LPRTA
-228 EVSVYKVQMLVVDQ
+228 DVSVYKVQMLVVDQ
-242 QSDGEGAATVN
+242 QTGGDGAATVN

-298 TDPGTGQSYSGSE
+298 TDPGTGQAYAGGE
-311 ESALRGAVFGFLD
+311 EAALRGAVFGFLD

-334 TLLDQYVSPGADVSI
+334 TLLDQYVSPSADVSI

-357 EVAGGAESNVN
+357 EVAGGAESSVN

-395 PASGSGSSAKSGSSA
+395 SVAASGSSAKSGSSA
-410 SGSGSSAKPGSSVSG
+410 SGAGGVSSGSSA
-425 AAGASSGS
+425 
-433 SVSGG
+433 SGG
-438 SGYVFESQYVVAL
+438 SGYAFESQYVVAL

>member
-13 VEHVGDGDIVAD
+13 VERADDGDIVAD
-25 SAPVEASDAFSVA
+25 NVPVGASDAFSVA

-43 GHGGVEA
+43 GPDGVEA
-50 ADGVSDAPVG
+50 TGGVSDAPAV

-75 KSAKVGGDLSDIGGF
+75 KSAKAGGDLSDIGGF

-107 RGSRAV
+107 RGSRMFAWATVSLLV
-113 AWVTLSVLTTVAVSF
+113 AGLVGG

-183 ALSYFYTGTL
+183 TLSYFYTGAL
-193 GKSASVTGASLS
+193 GKSASVTGASLA

-223 MPRTA
+223 LPRTA
-228 EVSVYKVQMLVVDQ
+228 NVSVYKVQMLVVDQ
-242 QSDGEGAATVN
+242 QADGDGAATVN

-298 TDPGTGQSYSGSE
+298 TDPGTGQAYAGGE
-311 ESALRGAVFGFLD
+311 EAALRGAVFGFLD

-334 TLLDQYVSPGADVSI
+334 TLLDQYVSPSADVSI

-395 PASGSGSSAKSGSSA
+395 SGAASGSSAKSGSSA
-410 SGSGSSAKPGSSVSG
+410 SGTGGV
-425 AAGASSGS
+425 SSGS
-433 SVSGG
+433 STSGG
-438 SGYVFESQYVVAL
+438 SGYAFESQYVVAL

>member
-13 VEHVGDGDIVAD
+13 VERVGDGDIVAD
-25 SAPVEASDAFSVA
+25 NAPVEASDAFSVTESA
-38 DGADV
+38 VV
-43 GHGGVEA
+43 GPDGVEA
-50 ADGVSDAPVG
+50 AGGASGAPAV

-75 KSAKVGGDLSDIGGF
+75 KSAKAGGGDLSGISGF

-113 AWVTLSVLTTVAVSF
+113 AWATLSVLTTVAVGF

-183 ALSYFYTGTL
+183 TLSYFYTGTL

-223 MPRTA
+223 LPRTA

-242 QSDGEGAATVN
+242 QADGEGAATVN

-298 TDPGTGQSYSGSE
+298 TDPGTGQAYSGSE
-311 ESALRGAVFGFLD
+311 ESALKGAVFGFLD

-334 TLLDQYVSPGADVSI
+334 TLLDQYVSPNADVSI

-357 EVAGGAESNVN
+357 EVAGGAESSVN

-388 SQVQGGS
+388 SQVS
-395 PASGSGSSAKSGSSA
+395 PGASSSSSRGSGSSTGSASSSA
-410 SGSGSSAKPGSSVSG
+410 SSSSGVGGSS
-425 AAGASSGS
+425 
-433 SVSGG
+433 
-438 SGYVFESQYVVAL
+438 GYAFESQYVVAL

>member
-1 MGLGRGLGASGD
+1 MGLGRGLGASGG
-13 VEHVGDGDIVAD
+13 VGRAGDGDIVAD
-25 SAPVEASDAFSVA
+25 NAPVEDSGGFSDA
-38 DGADV
+38 DGTDT
-43 GHGGVEA
+43 GSGGFGA
-50 ADGVSDAPVG
+50 AEGVSDAPVG
-60 VLSPGERRRLSRVAR
+60 VLSPGGRRRLSRVAR
-75 KSAKVGGDLSDIGGF
+75 KSAKAGGDLSDIGGF
-90 VDGKGRV
+90 IDGRGRV

-113 AWVTLSVLTTVAVSF
+113 AWVTVSLIVAGLVGG
-128 GAYLWMN
+128 GAYLAVN
-135 KPLTESDVQG
+135 RPLTRGDVQG

-162 AFARRFAEAYVTADG
+162 AFARRFAEAYVSADG

-183 ALSYFYTGTL
+183 ALSYFYTGAL

-205 RPKGGS
+205 RPRGGS

-223 MPRTA
+223 LPRTA
-228 EVSVYKVQMLVVDQ
+228 DVSVYKVQMLVVDQ
-242 QSDGEGAATVN
+242 QADGDGAATVN

-298 TDPGTGQSYSGSE
+298 TDPGTGQAYAGSE

-334 TLLDQYVSPGADVSI
+334 TLLDQYVSPNADVSI

-357 EVAGGAESNVN
+357 EVAGGAESSVD
-368 VRLIQGEDA
+368 VRLIQGEDE
-377 SHVRALVSVKW
+377 SHVRALATVKW
-388 SQVQGGS
+388 SQVQAGS
-395 PASGSGSSAKSGSSA
+395 SGAASGSGSSVKSGSSA
-410 SGSGSSAKPGSSVSG
+410 PGGVGSSA
-425 AAGASSGS
+425 GS

-438 SGYVFESQYVVAL
+438 SASGYAFESQYVVAL

>member
-1 MGLGRGLGASGD
+1 MGLGRGLGASGG
-13 VEHVGDGDIVAD
+13 VGRAGVGGIVAD
-25 SAPVEASDAFSVA
+25 SAPVGASGGLSGA
-38 DGADV
+38 DGTDT
-43 GHGGVEA
+43 GSCGFEA

-60 VLSPGERRRLSRVAR
+60 VLSPGGRRRLSRVAR
-75 KSAKVGGDLSDIGGF
+75 KSAKAGGDLSGIGGF
-90 VDGKGRV
+90 IDGRGRV

-113 AWVTLSVLTTVAVSF
+113 AWVTVSLIVAGLVGG
-128 GAYLWMN
+128 GAYLAVN
-135 KPLTESDVQG
+135 RPLTRGDVQG

-183 ALSYFYTGTL
+183 ALSYFYTGAL
-193 GKSASVTGASLS
+193 SKSASVTGASLS

-223 MPRTA
+223 LPRTA
-228 EVSVYKVQMLVVDQ
+228 DVSVYKVQMLVVDQ
-242 QSDGEGAATVN
+242 QADGDGAAAVN

-298 TDPGTGQSYSGSE
+298 KDPGTGQAYAGSE

-334 TLLDQYVSPGADVSI
+334 TLLDQYVSPNADVSI

-357 EVAGGAESNVN
+357 EVVGGAESSVD

-377 SHVRALVSVKW
+377 SHVRALATVKW
-388 SQVQGGS
+388 SQVQAGS
-395 PASGSGSSAKSGSSA
+395 SGAVSGSGSSVKSGSSA
-410 SGSGSSAKPGSSVSG
+410 SGGVGSSA
-425 AAGASSGS
+425 GS

-438 SGYVFESQYVVAL
+438 SASGYAFESQYVVAL

>member
-13 VEHVGDGDIVAD
+13 VERVDDGDIVAD
-25 SAPVEASDAFSVA
+25 NAPVEASDAFSVA
-38 DGADV
+38 ESAGVGSDGF
-43 GHGGVEA
+43 EA
-50 ADGVSDAPVG
+50 AESVSDAPVG

-75 KSAKVGGDLSDIGGF
+75 KSAKAGGDLSDIGGF

-107 RGSRAV
+107 RGSRMFAWATVSLLV
-113 AWVTLSVLTTVAVSF
+113 AGLVGG

-223 MPRTA
+223 LPRTA
-228 EVSVYKVQMLVVDQ
+228 DVSVYKVQMLVVDQ
-242 QSDGEGAATVN
+242 QADGDGAATVN

-298 TDPGTGQSYSGSE
+298 TDPGTGQAYSGSE

-357 EVAGGAESNVN
+357 EVAGGAESSVN

-388 SQVQGGS
+388 SQVSQG
-395 PASGSGSSAKSGSSA
+395 ASSSSSRGSGSSTGSTSSSA
-410 SGSGSSAKPGSSVSG
+410 SSSSGTAGSS
-425 AAGASSGS
+425 
-433 SVSGG
+433 
-438 SGYVFESQYVVAL
+438 GYAFESQYVVAL

>member
-1 MGLGRGLGASGD
+1 MGLGRGLSASGE
-13 VEHVGDGDIVAD
+13 VERVSGSDIAAD
-25 SAPVEASDAFSVA
+25 SAPVGASDALSVA
-38 DGADV
+38 DGAGVGADV
-43 GHGGVEA
+43 FEA
-50 ADGVSDAPVG
+50 ADGASDAPVG
-60 VLSPGERRRLSRVAR
+60 VLSPGERRRLSRAAR
-75 KSAKVGGDLSDIGGF
+75 KSAKAGGDLSDIGGF

-107 RGSRAV
+107 RGSRMFAWATVSLLV
-113 AWVTLSVLTTVAVSF
+113 AGLVGG
-128 GAYLWMN
+128 GAYLWVN
-135 KPLTESDVQG
+135 KPLTNSDVQG

-183 ALSYFYTGTL
+183 ALSYFYTGAL

-223 MPRTA
+223 LPRTA

-242 QSDGEGAATVN
+242 QAEGDGAATVN
-253 PSPHWLALEVS
+253 PSPHWLALELS

-298 TDPGTGQSYSGSE
+298 TDPGTGQAYSGGE
-311 ESALRGAVFGFLD
+311 ETALRGAVFGFLN

-377 SHVRALVSVKW
+377 LHVRALVTVKW

-395 PASGSGSSAKSGSSA
+395 SGSASGAGASAKSGSSA
-410 SGSGSSAKPGSSVSG
+410 SGST
-425 AAGASSGS
+425 GASSGS
-433 SVSGG
+433 SASGG
-438 SGYVFESQYVVAL
+438 SGYAFESQYVVAL

>member
-13 VEHVGDGDIVAD
+13 VERVGDGDIVAD
-25 SAPVEASDAFSVA
+25 SAPVEVSDAFAGAEGADVEPGDVEAVSGASDAPAV
-38 DGADV
+38 
-43 GHGGVEA
+43 
-50 ADGVSDAPVG
+50 

-75 KSAKVGGDLSDIGGF
+75 KSAKVGGDLADIGGF

-107 RGSRAV
+107 RGSRVFAWATVSLLV
-113 AWVTLSVLTTVAVSF
+113 AGLVGG
-128 GAYLWMN
+128 GAYLWVN
-135 KPLTESDVQG
+135 KPLTKSDVQG

-183 ALSYFYTGTL
+183 ALSYFYTGAL
-193 GKSASVTGASLS
+193 GKPASVTGASLS

-211 YRLVGDVNVFEV
+211 YRLVGDVNIFEV
-223 MPRTA
+223 LPRTA

-242 QSDGEGAATVN
+242 QADGEGAATVN

-298 TDPGTGQSYSGSE
+298 TDPGTGQAYAGGE
-311 ESALRGAVFGFLD
+311 ETALRGAVFGFLD

-388 SQVQGGS
+388 SQVS
-395 PASGSGSSAKSGSSA
+395 PGASSSSSRGSGSGSSTGSASSSA
-410 SGSGSSAKPGSSVSG
+410 SSPSG
-425 AAGASSGS
+425 AAGAS
-433 SVSGG
+433 
-438 SGYVFESQYVVAL
+438 GYTFESQYVAAL

>member
-13 VEHVGDGDIVAD
+13 VERVGDGDIVAD

-38 DGADV
+38 ESVDV
-43 GHGGVEA
+43 GSDGFEA
-50 ADGVSDAPVG
+50 TDGVSDAPAV

-75 KSAKVGGDLSDIGGF
+75 KSAKAGGDLSDIGGF

-107 RGSRAV
+107 RGSRMFAWATVSLLV
-113 AWVTLSVLTTVAVSF
+113 AGLVGG
-128 GAYLWMN
+128 GAYLVLN

-183 ALSYFYTGTL
+183 TLSYFYTGTL

-223 MPRTA
+223 LPRTA
-228 EVSVYKVQMLVVDQ
+228 DVSVYKVQMLVVDQ
-242 QSDGEGAATVN
+242 QTDGDGAATVN

-298 TDPGTGQSYSGSE
+298 TDPGTGQAYAGGE

-334 TLLDQYVSPGADVSI
+334 TLLDQYVSPSADVSI
-349 FNGFNGEF
+349 FNGFNGDF
-357 EVAGGAESNVN
+357 EVAGGAESSVN

-395 PASGSGSSAKSGSSA
+395 SGAASGSSAKSGSSA
-410 SGSGSSAKPGSSVSG
+410 SGANG
-425 AAGASSGS
+425 SSGS
-433 SVSGG
+433 STSGG
-438 SGYVFESQYVVAL
+438 SGYSFESQYVVAL

>member
-13 VEHVGDGDIVAD
+13 VERVGDGDIVAD

-38 DGADV
+38 ESVDV
-43 GHGGVEA
+43 GSDGFEA
-50 ADGVSDAPVG
+50 TDGVSDAPAV

-75 KSAKVGGDLSDIGGF
+75 KSAKAGGDLSDIGGF

-107 RGSRAV
+107 RGSRMFAWATVSLLV
-113 AWVTLSVLTTVAVSF
+113 AGLVGG

-223 MPRTA
+223 LPRTA
-228 EVSVYKVQMLVVDQ
+228 DVSVYKVQMLVVDQ
-242 QSDGEGAATVN
+242 QTDGDGAATVN

-298 TDPGTGQSYSGSE
+298 TDPGTGQAYSGSE

-349 FNGFNGEF
+349 FNGFNGDF
-357 EVAGGAESNVN
+357 EVAGGAESSVN

-395 PASGSGSSAKSGSSA
+395 SGAASGSSAKSGSSA
-410 SGSGSSAKPGSSVSG
+410 SGTGGV
-425 AAGASSGS
+425 SSGS
-433 SVSGG
+433 STSGG
-438 SGYVFESQYVVAL
+438 SGYAFESQYVVAL

>member
-1 MGLGRGLGASGD
+1 MGLGRGLGAPGG
-13 VEHVGDGDIVAD
+13 VGRAGDGDIVAD
-25 SAPVEASDAFSVA
+25 SAPVEASGGLSGA
-38 DGADV
+38 DGTDT
-43 GHGGVEA
+43 GPGGFEA

-60 VLSPGERRRLSRVAR
+60 VLSPGGRRRLIRAAR

-90 VDGKGRV
+90 IDGRGRV

-107 RGSRAV
+107 RGSRAFAWATVSLIV
-113 AWVTLSVLTTVAVSF
+113 AGLVGG
-128 GAYLWMN
+128 GAYLAVN
-135 KPLTESDVQG
+135 RPLTRGDVQG

-162 AFARRFAEAYVTADG
+162 AFARRFAEAYVSADG

-183 ALSYFYTGTL
+183 TLSYFYTGTL

-223 MPRTA
+223 LPRSA
-228 EVSVYKVQMLVVDQ
+228 DVSVYKVQMLVVDQ
-242 QSDGEGAATVN
+242 QADGDGAATVN

-298 TDPGTGQSYSGSE
+298 KDPGTGQAYAGSE

-334 TLLDQYVSPGADVSI
+334 TLLDQYVSPNADVSI

-357 EVAGGAESNVN
+357 EVAGGAESSVD

-377 SHVRALVSVKW
+377 SHVRALATVKW
-388 SQVQGGS
+388 SQVQAGS
-395 PASGSGSSAKSGSSA
+395 SGAASGSASSAKSGSSA
-410 SGSGSSAKPGSSVSG
+410 PGGVGSSA
-425 AAGASSGS
+425 GS

-438 SGYVFESQYVVAL
+438 SASGYAFESQYVVAL

>member
-1 MGLGRGLGASGD
+1 MGLGRGFGAPGG
-13 VEHVGDGDIVAD
+13 VARAGDGGIVAD
-25 SAPVEASDAFSVA
+25 NAPVEASGGLSGA
-38 DGADV
+38 DGTDT
-43 GHGGVEA
+43 GSGGFEA
-50 ADGVSDAPVG
+50 ADGASDAPVG
-60 VLSPGERRRLSRVAR
+60 VLSPGGRRRLSRVAR
-75 KSAKVGGDLSDIGGF
+75 KSAKVGGGLSDIGGF
-90 VDGKGRV
+90 IDGRGRV

-113 AWVTLSVLTTVAVSF
+113 AWVTVSLIVAGLVGG
-128 GAYLWMN
+128 GAYLAVN
-135 KPLTESDVQG
+135 RPLTRGDVQG

-162 AFARRFAEAYVTADG
+162 AFARRFAEAYVSADG

-183 ALSYFYTGTL
+183 TLSYFYTGTL
-193 GKSASVTGASLS
+193 GKSASATGASLS

-223 MPRTA
+223 LPRSA
-228 EVSVYKVQMLVVDQ
+228 DVSVYKVQMLVVDQ
-242 QSDGEGAATVN
+242 QADGDGAATVN

-298 TDPGTGQSYSGSE
+298 KDPGTGQAYAGSE

-334 TLLDQYVSPGADVSI
+334 TLLDQYVSPNADVSI

-357 EVAGGAESNVN
+357 EVAGGAESSVD

-377 SHVRALVSVKW
+377 SHVRALATVKW
-388 SQVQGGS
+388 SQVQAGS
-395 PASGSGSSAKSGSSA
+395 SGAASGSGSSVKSGSSA
-410 SGSGSSAKPGSSVSG
+410 SGGVGSSA
-425 AAGASSGS
+425 GS

-438 SGYVFESQYVVAL
+438 FASGYAFESQYVVAL